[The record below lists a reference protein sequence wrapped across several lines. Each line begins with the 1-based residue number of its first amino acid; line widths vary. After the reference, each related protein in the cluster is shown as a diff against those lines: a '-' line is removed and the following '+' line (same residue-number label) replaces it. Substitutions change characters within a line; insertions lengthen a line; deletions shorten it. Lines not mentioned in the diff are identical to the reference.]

1 MAKFKMTKHN
11 FNFIKKMF
19 DGVDQYLRFE
29 RLTKNDIVVKRITKN
44 ISPTEAYDYFRV
56 YSKHTDQLMF
66 SCYDHWTLVN
76 DHIIVVERKKR
87 EHIKNLFFSHNN
99 IFNKKYECQRK
110 DFKILYNFFFKPEKS
125 LTVNC

>member
-1 MAKFKMTKHN
+1 MVKLKSSKLVV
-11 FNFIKKMF
+11 FN
-19 DGVDQYLRFE
+19 
-29 RLTKNDIVVKRITKN
+29 LTLT
-44 ISPTEAYDYFRV
+44 
-56 YSKHTDQLMF
+56 

>member
-44 ISPTEAYDYFRV
+44 IFTARMNW
-56 YSKHTDQLMF
+56 Q
-66 SCYDHWTLVN
+66 
-76 DHIIVVERKKR
+76 
-87 EHIKNLFFSHNN
+87 
-99 IFNKKYECQRK
+99 
-110 DFKILYNFFFKPEKS
+110 
-125 LTVNC
+125 